1 MWENCFDNCLGNEF
15 LGITHKTQTTK
26 LSKDE
31 WEAFHH
37 KKQSFCTTKEKKN
50 QQSEETIYGMG
61 GNYCNLS
68 LIHI

>member
-31 WEAFHH
+31 WDCFKAKLLHH
-37 KKQSFCTTKEKKN
+37 KRKKKIN
-50 QQSEETIYGMG
+50 KVKRQFMGWEEIIATMY
-61 GNYCNLS
+61 
-68 LIHI
+68 LIRG